1 MLPPPELE
9 QAWLRQLADEHAQ
22 ICHERRLDLK
32 PPIIRLSRSTSRWGF
47 WSGAKREICLATALI
62 VQHPWQVVL
71 QIFKHEIAHQVCE
84 ELWQQP
90 RAGHGPEFR
99 RACQIL
105 GVETPFQRATIDL
118 QQNLLQLF
126 NAQQHKQSP
135 EEQLHQRIRK
145 LLALADSDNE
155 HEAALALARASTL
168 LARHRLDAAELA
180 TRSGEAEGNALT
192 QLSINTGQQR
202 LPGYRSAICSLLL
215 AHFAVRV
222 VIASSYNQHHDHR
235 VKTIELL
242 GHRHDVAMAA
252 HCYHFLE
259 ERLATLWQ
267 KERHRYCCPGSSGGA
282 VRIAKNSYYLGLLA
296 GFNQVLLAEKKSKQI
311 MAKPPPHVKN
321 ALMHCETRLDAF
333 VAARF
338 PKLRSTR
345 RRGAKIAGT
354 PYHTALQKGK
364 NLRMS
369 PPLGSAEAPVM
380 ALPTTGTTKSTVAST
395 SKA

>member
-9 QAWLRQLADEHAQ
+9 QAWLRQLAGEHAQ

-32 PPIIRLSRSTSRWGF
+32 PPMIRLSRSTSRWGF

-62 VQHPWQVVL
+62 VQHPWQMVL
-71 QIFKHEIAHQVCE
+71 QIFKHEMAHQLCE
-84 ELWQQP
+84 ELWQLP
-90 RAGHGPEFR
+90 RAGHGPDFH

-105 GVETPFQRATIDL
+105 GVETPFQRATVDL
-118 QQNLLQLF
+118 QQSPHQLLNTQW
-126 NAQQHKQSP
+126 HKQSP

-145 LLALADSDNE
+145 LLALAGSDNE

-168 LARHRLDAAELA
+168 LARHRLDATELA
-180 TRSGEAEGNALT
+180 ARAGEAGENALT

-296 GFNQVLLAEKKSKQI
+296 GFNQVLLAEKKSKQS
-311 MAKPPPHVKN
+311 MAKPSPHVNN

-338 PKLRSTR
+338 PRLRSTR
-345 RRGAKIAGT
+345 RHGAKIARA
-354 PYHTALQKGK
+354 PYLAALQKGK
-364 NLRMS
+364 NLHMS
-369 PPLGSAEAPVM
+369 PPLDCAEASVM
-380 ALPTTGTTKSTVAST
+380 ALPTTGTAKSTVAST
-395 SKA
+395 SRA